1 MNRYQ
6 RDWRQFYR
14 AAQTGFTGTI
24 AVGEMAAGSG
34 TRVVGRDIDLS
45 IFHSQNG
52 RGWAFDIG
60 IAVHV
65 NSLLAVSAS
74 VENIGQ
80 ITWRD
85 VTRQRRYA
93 EDEVDLARLGWSPA
107 TQEFEFDLADGEF
120 NEAKEPANDITWK
133 LPMRVRVGVSY
144 RFDQKVTLHGS
155 VRYTRSGSGSG
166 DTLVGGQI
174 EYRPVSFAP
183 LTVGASYSTQDK
195 RGLEAGAGLMF
206 NHVRIRVT
214 GKTCS
219 R

>member
-1 MNRYQ
+1 
-6 RDWRQFYR
+6 
-14 AAQTGFTGTI
+14 
-24 AVGEMAAGSG
+24 MAAGSG

-144 RFDQKVTLHGS
+144 RFDQRSPCTAVSGIPALDPAAATRLSVGKSSTGLYHLH
-155 VRYTRSGSGSG
+155 R
-166 DTLVGGQI
+166 
-174 EYRPVSFAP
+174 
-183 LTVGASYSTQDK
+183 
-195 RGLEAGAGLMF
+195 
-206 NHVRIRVT
+206 
-214 GKTCS
+214 
-219 R
+219 